1 MVYDHAR
8 ALANDLRTSEEYE
21 KYKTAKEA
29 AYANE
34 STKNLIAEYHKLQM
48 KAQAA
53 YLSGEKNDEQMEQL
67 QKLGEVLQF
76 NPAASEF
83 LLAEYRLNTMLGDV
97 YKILA
102 DAIDVDLS
110 ALEEK

>member
-1 MVYDHAR
+1 MIYDNAR
-8 ALANDLRTSEEYE
+8 ALANDLRSSEEYT
-21 KYKTAKEA
+21 KYKETKAA
-29 AYANE
+29 AYENE
-34 STKNLIAEYHKLQM
+34 TTKNLISEYHKLQM

-53 YLSGEKNDEQMEQL
+53 YLSGDKDDSTMEQM

-76 NPAASEF
+76 DTKASEF

-110 ALEEK
+110 ALEG